1 MGTEHSIQDFG
12 EGFFFCVC
20 DCCGQ
25 KCVIYLKICKLL
37 LFVGCFFFFCGK
49 LLELVKLEAHDS
61 SFELLPV
68 KTLYVITYV
77 ITFYD

>member
-1 MGTEHSIQDFG
+1 MFDLFKNLQIVE
-12 EGFFFCVC
+12 
-20 DCCGQ
+20 
-25 KCVIYLKICKLL
+25 